1 MNKMLSFSFFLPL
14 FICVSNWFS
23 LLPSFV
29 HVARHIN
36 WLDSLNFDNTNFHLF
51 YKPIQI
57 IFTVFISNDSQSFFI
72 VSLFNCILKKSLKKR
87 QANRQFHIDM
97 FSHDLKKNVNANGQ
111 MLNTLDPLQFILV
124 MFTLSATPHYS
135 ASHITCI
142 MKRLKIHTNCHKHK
156 CIQAL
161 ILLPLLTIQRK

>member
-1 MNKMLSFSFFLPL
+1 MLDLNAAILQSLLLVLYSGVYKNVHMNKMLSFSFFLPL

-72 VSLFNCILKKSLKKR
+72 VSLFNCILKKSFKKR
-87 QANRQFHIDM
+87 
-97 FSHDLKKNVNANGQ
+97 
-111 MLNTLDPLQFILV
+111 
-124 MFTLSATPHYS
+124 
-135 ASHITCI
+135 
-142 MKRLKIHTNCHKHK
+142 
-156 CIQAL
+156 
-161 ILLPLLTIQRK
+161 

>member
-1 MNKMLSFSFFLPL
+1 
-14 FICVSNWFS
+14 
-23 LLPSFV
+23 
-29 HVARHIN
+29 
-36 WLDSLNFDNTNFHLF
+36 
-51 YKPIQI
+51 
-57 IFTVFISNDSQSFFI
+57 
-72 VSLFNCILKKSLKKR
+72 
-87 QANRQFHIDM
+87 
-97 FSHDLKKNVNANGQ
+97 

-161 ILLPLLTIQRK
+161 ILLPYIIASADDLEKMKENEKLKLVCRKNLYTKRNYFLFATLKTDQKPRQLLNSKFFIFFAFILVDFAFEFCRFSIYLFFAGVPPVLS